1 MIDPYYQEGA
11 IRLSIAVR
19 PQRGFLAMTERG
31 AEVPSAYP
39 IEVLGTRTVDDYSM
53 RDYFD

>member
-19 PQRGFLAMTERG
+19 PQRGFLAM
-31 AEVPSAYP
+31 
-39 IEVLGTRTVDDYSM
+39 GTRTVDDYSM